1 MKGEVKEIIEK
12 SLVSNTKGP
21 LLRIEILKVEPSGMK
36 ATKGVRQFIRL
47 KFCFFHQIEKLN
59 FDQEMV
65 GFASVEVA

>member
-1 MKGEVKEIIEK
+1 
-12 SLVSNTKGP
+12 
-21 LLRIEILKVEPSGMK
+21 LKVEPSGMK

>member
-36 ATKGVRQFIRL
+36 ATKGFRQIKILFLVKL
-47 KFCFFHQIEKLN
+47 K
-59 FDQEMV
+59 
-65 GFASVEVA
+65 S